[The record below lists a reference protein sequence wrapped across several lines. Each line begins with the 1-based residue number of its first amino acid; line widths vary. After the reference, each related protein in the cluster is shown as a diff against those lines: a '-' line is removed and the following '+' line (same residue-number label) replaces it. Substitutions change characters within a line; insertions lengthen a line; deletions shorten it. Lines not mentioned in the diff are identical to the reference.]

1 MAFKMKGFPLQ
12 NGSTNGK
19 SKEKED
25 VSQINWVDPI
35 TGGNNAEYE
44 RGYDRLMQMY
54 KDGKITKQQLD
65 TQRQALIDKIKMEQ
79 AIEKKNKENP
89 PTYNP
94 KKN

>member
-1 MAFKMKGFPLQ
+1 MLFKMKGFPLR
-12 NGSTNGK
+12 NGPTNDK

-25 VSQINWVDPI
+25 ASQINRVDPI

-54 KDGKITKQQLD
+54 KDGKITKQQLN

-79 AIEKKNKENP
+79 AIEKKNKKNP

>member
-12 NGSTNGK
+12 NEPTNGK

-44 RGYDRLMQMY
+44 RGYDRLMQAH

-65 TQRQALIDKIKMEQ
+65 MQRQALIDKIKMKQ
-79 AIEKKNKENP
+79 AIKEKNP